1 MEVKFADTFWPSF
14 KKFVDSDNPWK
25 FEYYKNKWYDL
36 KRALWA
42 LRKYFRVTTKMV
54 PWDSG
59 SVIEMMKFQ
68 IGILAD
74 HMETKGLEVD
84 ESRLPKIEKMRRFI
98 KLAEHYR
105 EDDYADRCG
114 YEDTNIEMVCTEDG
128 IEMKPADPE
137 ADRHNSRVFKE
148 AHKLED
154 KEWNEMIELLKD
166 MRSWWD

>member
-14 KKFVDSDNPWK
+14 KKMMNSENPRK
-25 FEYYKNKWYDL
+25 FEYYKHKWYDF

-54 PWDSG
+54 AWDSG

-74 HMETKGLEVD
+74 HIETRGLEVD
-84 ESRLPKIEKMRRFI
+84 ENRLPKVEKMRKFI

-114 YEDTNIEMVCTEDG
+114 YEDGNLEMVSTESGIEMVQ
-128 IEMKPADPE
+128 ADPDV
-137 ADRHNSRVFKE
+137 DRHNARVFKE
-148 AHKLED
+148 AHKLQE
-154 KEWNEMIELLKD
+154 KEWDEMIELLKD